1 MSRAYKI
8 KVAER
13 ARHVLRARDHVST
26 HLELLAILPTER
38 MAELL
43 ARELQE
49 RGFQRDGA
57 LLTRREKD
65 GVIIEVDPQSATVT
79 VKIESEQAV
88 TLEGEMQGWSGAPQ
102 GKQLD
107 REKENLRKQLL
118 QDLQR
123 QADARKAEL
132 QKKLTD
138 QLEGRLLDL
147 RKELDQ
153 AVNRVTAAAL
163 KEKAA
168 QIGQIKELSEDAQ
181 TGSLTIVLEV

>member
-8 KVAER
+8 KVTER
-13 ARHVLRARDHVST
+13 ARHVLRASDHVST
-26 HLELLAILPTER
+26 HLELLGILPTER

-49 RGFQRDGA
+49 RGFKRNGA
-57 LLTRREKD
+57 KLTRRESD
-65 GVIIEVDPQSATVT
+65 GVVVEVDPLSATVT
-79 VKIESEQAV
+79 VKVETKQAV
-88 TLEGEMQGWSGAPQ
+88 TLEGERQGWSGAPA
-102 GKQLD
+102 GQLQE

-123 QADARKAEL
+123 QADAQKTQL

-138 QLEGRLLDL
+138 QLEGHLLDL

-153 AVNRVTAAAL
+153 AVNRVTAGAL